1 MNTQPADFDAAASG
15 YDRDFTDTHTGKAQ
29 RASVWALLPRL
40 KSLKILEMNAGTGE
54 DAAHFL
60 AQGAE
65 VWLSDVS
72 EKMLEVANHKTSPY
86 PHKHVFQWDLRQPFP
101 LPNPP
106 LFDLAFSNFGGWNC
120 LTEAEIKTLV
130 RELHGLLNE
139 DGRLLLVVMPRF
151 CIWETLYFLAK
162 GKWRSAF
169 RRLRKEGVWAN
180 VEGQQVLTYY
190 YAPNQIRRF
199 LYPYF
204 EEERTKAVGIALFPS
219 YLNKWAENRSWLNDL
234 LAWLEDKLALFPT
247 LAYLSD
253 HYAIRLQKRPYPKG

>member
-1 MNTQPADFDAAASG
+1 MQPADFDSAASS

-29 RASVWALLPRL
+29 RASVWALLPDVKGL
-40 KSLKILEMNAGTGE
+40 NILEMNAGTGE

-60 AQGAE
+60 AQGAA

-72 EKMLEVANHKTSPY
+72 EKMLEVADRKTLSY
-86 PHKHVFQWDLRQPFP
+86 THKHVFQWDLRQPFP
-101 LPNPP
+101 LPNAP

-120 LTEAEIKTLV
+120 LTEAEIKTLA

-139 DGRLLLVVMPRF
+139 DGRLMLVVMPRF
-151 CIWETLYFLAK
+151 CLWETLYFLAK

-169 RRLRKEGVWAN
+169 RRLSKAGTWAN

-190 YAPNQIRRF
+190 YAPSQIRRF

-204 EEERTKAVGIALFPS
+204 EAEQTKAVGIALLPS
-219 YLNKWAENRSWLNDL
+219 YLDKWVHNRGWFAAL
-234 LAWLEDKLALFPT
+234 LAWLEAGLALFPVF
-247 LAYLSD
+247 AYLSD
-253 HYAIRLQKRPYPKG
+253 HYVIRLRKRPYPKV